1 MVLAGPLS
9 IKIGVSFIMQKFK
22 EYLLSTGA
30 FIENEAF
37 FNYCQLM
44 FLNRTTKVKKGKTQ
58 KHHILPRAWFKLH
71 NEAVDNS
78 KANLVNLL
86 VVDHIKAHLYLLKAA
101 ASEELRNASAA
112 AVRYMCDIF
121 KIDELDNYAAELE
134 EVYMRVSVAKSKKL
148 SAQRA
153 AGLNERRRAVVCLET
168 GQEFKTIKEAQDTM
182 GLWIKQHLKGLAE
195 NAGGY
200 HFKYIEGETPE
211 YKPKV
216 ARFTKEE
223 LKLLREQY
231 PIVGQYIPELLVRHS
246 AETIRC
252 KALELKLNKN
262 K

>member
-1 MVLAGPLS
+1 
-9 IKIGVSFIMQKFK
+9 MQKIK
-22 EYLLSTGA
+22 EQLLATGA
-30 FIENEAF
+30 FLDNEAF
-37 FNYCQLM
+37 YNYCQLVAS
-44 FLNRTTKVKKGKTQ
+44 NRNTKSVRGKTQ

-71 NEAVDNS
+71 NKPIDNS
-78 KANLVNLL
+78 KDNLVNLL
-86 VVDHIKAHLYLLKAA
+86 VVDHIKAHLYLLKATS
-101 ASEELRNASAA
+101 SEDLRNASAA

-121 KIDELDNYAAELE
+121 KLEDLDTYAAELE
-134 EVYMRVSVAKSKKL
+134 EVYLRVSTAKAKKL

-168 GQEFKTIKEAQDTM
+168 GQEFKTIKDAQDTM
-182 GLWIKQHLKGLAE
+182 GLWIKNHLKGLAE

-200 HFKYIEGETPE
+200 HFKYVEGETPE

-223 LKLLREQY
+223 LKVLREQY
-231 PIVGQYIPELLVRHS
+231 PKVGQYIPELLTRHS

-252 KALELKLNKN
+252 KASELKLNKN